1 MPLTM
6 GYLVLA
12 GTAGFALFSYIV
24 GQRATHRGEAPP
36 KIAAPLAPHDPATQ
50 PPRRSVSV
58 EHHPPRPPRPD
69 DPTLVDRTAVQP
81 SAGGSTDPTV
91 VEPPSP
97 LGPDP
102 TEAG

>member
-1 MPLTM
+1 
-6 GYLVLA
+6 
-12 GTAGFALFSYIV
+12 
-24 GQRATHRGEAPP
+24 
-36 KIAAPLAPHDPATQ
+36 DPATQ